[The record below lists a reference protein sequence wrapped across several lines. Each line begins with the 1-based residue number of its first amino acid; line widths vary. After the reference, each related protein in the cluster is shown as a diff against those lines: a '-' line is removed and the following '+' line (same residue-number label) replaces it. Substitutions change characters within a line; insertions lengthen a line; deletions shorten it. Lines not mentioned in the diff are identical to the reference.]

1 MESGGFLHVKSYAW
15 LAIAALVLAGCM
27 PESPSGTQSTPEPR
41 TATSTVQ
48 ETRALS
54 PMDSAGRGLPDAP
67 VSPELRR
74 ILLQGPPELSIRVS
88 RGTKDIPVDVHSI
101 VSGATAIHEIILPEP
116 LGDSPLTLRAG
127 GYVMVLSP
135 DPDVG
140 ALEPADIRPH
150 TAGAAVDD
158 VASPRAAVFAA
169 PSDVALL
176 LRGTLPSLADGV
188 YLQCGELREVPL
200 RLAPGPAGVIA
211 TPRTELRPDVVY
223 TLKFRNADQRPEFR
237 LRALGEPGRRTV
249 RLLQADIRRS
259 GSPELLCLFA
269 DGMVTAMHSE
279 DSAAEVILPG
289 GNGLGLDFAV
299 ADFNGNGAPDVAVLT
314 RDDGVSRIVMLMNRT
329 REEGPQFE
337 VISEVIPAD
346 TPVAIQVG
354 DFSRDGRAQIA
365 VLDAFGEVLLR
376 TAAGTWQGFQAFEPR
391 TLVTSLVSADFTGN
405 SRPDLFV
412 LAANGSGLILPNVDN
427 GSFDPRYGVSLDVPG
442 AHRAAVG
449 ELDGDRRA
457 DLILTGWHFS
467 VDILFGAHQ
476 QVMSFQPTAFERI
489 RAAGHVLCTDIN
501 GNSRCDIIVALE
513 DERGLSHEIA
523 VYINNDDADGTP
535 DAILDLGAAARIQD
549 MSFWREHLMIASDMG
564 LLLLK
569 VETAIMPPTVAS
581 PVRFMEAYNPVP
593 RIPAPLASAVADFNG
608 NGMADLATL
617 DRDGRLHIWL
627 AGTAGEAFATKS
639 EPIDLGGQGR
649 LIAADLDR
657 DNFPD
662 LLFIPDEPHLRPRLL
677 RNNRDGTF
685 SSDSGFLPVPPPSLR
700 GAPALG
706 DFDRDGDLDVF
717 WPSPLGRVQYNDG
730 LAGWRDSMV
739 ALEVRDPSGLRL
751 QFSGELCCADF
762 TRNGIADIVAVMQP
776 GENIGPQYLVL
787 WQGTGSSNDI
797 EPAFKPVLTA
807 ELPGRFFGLSPAD
820 FTGDGRL
827 DLAVGFAPEH
837 ESARLTLLRLRP
849 NGTFEIVEGAPS
861 PKGELLDLAM
871 DDLDRSGNL
880 DVIATER
887 VNGRV
892 EVTLWINTGGGR
904 FHEAGAAQQ
913 SLLQA
918 LGGFQAVNLSLADFT
933 GDGRP
938 DLLAIDAEGN
948 VVIVRTTLP

>member
-1 MESGGFLHVKSYAW
+1 VKYCACL
-15 LAIAALVLAGCM
+15 LAAALVLAGCM
-27 PESPSGTQSTPEPR
+27 PESGSSMEPR
-41 TATSTVQ
+41 TDSPATASVSSDV
-48 ETRALS
+48 RS
-54 PMDSAGRGLPDAP
+54 IWPMDSRGRGLPDSP
-67 VSPELRR
+67 VTPDLRRVLLKGPEDMELRVLRGSVEVDADIFR
-74 ILLQGPPELSIRVS
+74 I
-88 RGTKDIPVDVHSI
+88 GTGNLV
-101 VSGATAIHEIILPEP
+101 IHQVTLPEP
-116 LGDSPLTLRAG
+116 LGNSPLTLRAG
-127 GYVMVLSP
+127 GYVLVLAAGV
-135 DPDVG
+135 D
-140 ALEPADIRPH
+140 AAAEPADIRPH
-150 TAGAAVDD
+150 TTGAAVDD

-169 PSDVALL
+169 PTEVALL
-176 LRGTLPSLADGV
+176 LRGDLPSLRDGV
-188 YLQCGELREVPL
+188 YLQSGELREVPMVL
-200 RLAPGPAGVIA
+200 SSSPSGVIA
-211 TPRTELRPDVVY
+211 RPRDALRPDVVY
-223 TLKFRNADQRPEFR
+223 SLKFRGAEQGPEFQ
-237 LRALGEPGRRTV
+237 LRCLGAPGRRTL

-279 DSAAEVILPG
+279 DQAAEVLLPAG
-289 GNGLGLDFAV
+289 SGLALDFAIG
-299 ADFNGNGAPDVAVLT
+299 DFNGNGATDIAVLT
-314 RDDGVSRIVMLMNRT
+314 RDDGVSRVVMLMNRT
-329 REEGPQFE
+329 RLDGPQFE
-337 VISEVIPAD
+337 VISEAIPTD
-346 TPVAIQVG
+346 TPIAIQAG
-354 DFSRDGRAQIA
+354 DYNRDGRASIS

-376 TAAGTWQGFQAFEPR
+376 TGANTWQGVPAFEPR

-412 LAANGSGLILPNVDN
+412 LAADGNGLILPNINN
-427 GSFDPRYGVSLDVPG
+427 GEFDARYGVRLDVPR
-442 AHRAAVG
+442 AQKAAVG

-457 DLILTGWHFS
+457 DLVLTGLHHT

-476 QVMSFQPTAFERI
+476 QVLSFQPTAFERI

-501 GNSRCDIIVALE
+501 GNSRADIVVALE
-513 DERGLSHEIA
+513 DDRGLSHEIA
-523 VYINNDDADGTP
+523 VYLNTDDADGRP
-535 DAILDLGAAARIQD
+535 DAILDLGVAARIHD
-549 MSFWREHLMIASDMG
+549 LAFWREHLMIASDDG

-569 VETAIMPPTVAS
+569 VETAAMPPTAESV
-581 PVRFMEAYNPVP
+581 VRFMDAYNPVP

-608 NGMADLATL
+608 NGMSDLATL

-627 AGTAGEAFATKS
+627 AGEAGQPFNANS

-649 LIAADLDR
+649 LLALDLDR

-677 RNNRDGTF
+677 RNNRDGSF
-685 SSDSGFLPVPPPSLR
+685 SPDSGFLPVPPPSLR

-717 WPSPLGRVQYNDG
+717 WPSPLGRVQYNEG
-730 LAGWRDSMV
+730 LAGWRDSMHS
-739 ALEVRDPSGLRL
+739 LEVRDPSGLRL
-751 QFSGELCCADF
+751 QFSGVLCCADF

-787 WQGTGSSNDI
+787 WQGTGSSNDD
-797 EPAFKPVLTA
+797 EPPFKPVLTA

-827 DLAVGFAPEH
+827 DLAVGYAPEH
-837 ESARLTLLRLRP
+837 EAARLTLLRLRS
-849 NGTFEIVEGAPS
+849 NGTFEIIEGAPS

-871 DDLDRSGNL
+871 DDLDRNGHL

-887 VNGRV
+887 VDGRV
-892 EVTLWINTGGGR
+892 QVTLWVNVGGGR
-904 FHEAGAAQQ
+904 FHEAGEAQQ